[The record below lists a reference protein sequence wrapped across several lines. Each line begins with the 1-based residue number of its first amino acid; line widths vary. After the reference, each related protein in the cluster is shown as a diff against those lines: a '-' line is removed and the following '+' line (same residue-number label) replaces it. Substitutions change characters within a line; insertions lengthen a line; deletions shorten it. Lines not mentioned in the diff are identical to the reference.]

1 MVMVFPAYSREFPTV
16 YLFNYNIPLN
26 QEPSTAESVTLQ
38 SASEEEQFCKRPL
51 CVCWYLVTEQ
61 DVYAC
66 RTLSVHLVDRSQGK
80 AAHTRHLA
88 DQFCS
93 CELL

>member
-1 MVMVFPAYSREFPTV
+1 MYPAG
-16 YLFNYNIPLN
+16 YLFNYTIPLN
-26 QEPSTAESVTLQ
+26 KELSTFECEIKVLMERNSLAKGLRTRV
-38 SASEEEQFCKRPL
+38 RV
-51 CVCWYLVTEQ
+51 CVYLVTEQ

-66 RTLSVHLVDRSQGK
+66 RTLSVHLVDRSQWK